1 MDFLQSL
8 VIDFGQ
14 AAFSPLTAA
23 FIIAAIGL
31 NVHFGFT
38 GLLNFGQAAFM
49 LVGAYGFA
57 ISQKFGAPLWAAV
70 IIAMIAAAIFAL
82 ILGLPALRLRGDY
95 LAIVTIAAAEI
106 VRIVGANSV
115 LQPITG
121 GVLGVARSS
130 YAKEFESL
138 SPFGDGIA
146 RIGPY
151 AKPWTAGGD
160 SIWLRVVGFGLVIL
174 FALLVWLVTRGPW
187 GRVLKAIREDEDA
200 ARSLGKN
207 VYARKLQALV
217 VGGVVGGFGGIIY
230 ALSASVQ
237 PDSLGRTTTYL
248 IWTCLLLGGAATV
261 FGPILGSVIYFV
273 GRIAIQDLARQ
284 FIPPEIMNSQQV
296 PQFTWILVGVGLMLI
311 VIFRPQGI
319 LGNRKEMA
327 FE

>member
-1 MDFLQSL
+1 MDFLGDLL
-8 VIDFGQ
+8 VDFGQ
-14 AAFSPLTAA
+14 SAFSPITAA

-49 LVGAYGFA
+49 LVGAYGFS
-57 ISQKFGAPLWAAV
+57 ISQKFGAPLWLAV
-70 IIAMIAAAIFAL
+70 IIAVVATALFAL
-82 ILGLPALRLRGDY
+82 LLGLPTLRLRGDY
-95 LAIVTIAAAEI
+95 LAIVMIAAAEI

-121 GVLGVARSS
+121 GVLGVPRAS

-138 SPFGDGIA
+138 SPLGAGVA
-146 RIGPY
+146 HIGPY
-151 AKPWTAGGD
+151 SKPLTAGGD
-160 SIWLRVVGFGLVIL
+160 SIWLRIVGFGLVIVL
-174 FALLVWLVTRGPW
+174 ALLVWLVTRGPW

-200 ARSLGKN
+200 ARSLGKD

-217 VGGVVGGFGGIIY
+217 VGGVIGGFGGMVY

-248 IWTCLLLGGAATV
+248 VWTCLLLGGAATV

-273 GRIAIQDLARQ
+273 GRIAIQDIAAE
-284 FIPPEIMNSQQV
+284 FIPPSIMNSQQV
-296 PQFTWILVGVGLMLI
+296 PQFTWILVGAGLMLL